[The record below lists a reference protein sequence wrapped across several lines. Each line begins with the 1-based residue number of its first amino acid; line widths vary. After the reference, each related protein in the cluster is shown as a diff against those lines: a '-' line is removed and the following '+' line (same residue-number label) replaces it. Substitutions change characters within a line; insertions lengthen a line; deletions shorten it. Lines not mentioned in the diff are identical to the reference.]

1 VLEPAGLDKSVGLM
15 SSSVT
20 KDPADPQWRD
30 DAGIKEY
37 LAIMKRY
44 YPDGDLD
51 DWSNVGGFTTAQL
64 LVHVLK
70 QCGDDLTR
78 ENVMRQAASIQNL
91 ELPLLLPG
99 IRVNTSKT
107 DYLPVDQI
115 QLTRFDGKR
124 WVRIGELIEGK

>member
-1 VLEPAGLDKSVGLM
+1 M
-15 SSSVT
+15 
-20 KDPADPQWRD
+20 
-30 DAGIKEY
+30 
-37 LAIMKRY
+37 
-44 YPDGDLD
+44 
-51 DWSNVGGFTTAQL
+51 GGFTTAQL

-115 QLTRFDGKR
+115 QLIRFDGKR
-124 WVRIGELIEGK
+124 WIRVGELIEGK